1 MAVPYATG
9 PSYQDQS
16 FDGDEGHANFWKE
29 FIKTDEAQD
38 AMKQQYRDEFDQAA
52 DEYENKVKPQ
62 ELRDLAEALLDCSR
76 EIKHIVAPLL
86 KYDFCQRTLYNI
98 LQDCTSGKDASGAP
112 REKKNFSD
120 YLMTHGV
127 RYQMEKLA
135 EDVRANPAYGKTV
148 NDEWW
153 ASVCQKMADDNKRD
167 MFDHPRYIDVQGLC
181 SMMNQGGLCLD
192 MGMAKWKEKNYE
204 LALERYTL
212 GVDMLQNLRA
222 RGREN
227 EELLAGVT
235 CRLLKNQAA
244 CALKLEL
251 WGLAARA
258 CDKVLHFKPRDVKAL
273 YRKGV
278 AGARLGRVDGAVVDL
293 QKALKLEPA
302 NRDAKRELARL
313 TDIVRRKRLE
323 EKKRFSGGLQRATSK
338 GLYGDKEAEREKK
351 KKLEAQASAKK
362 RARHE
367 KFNAARKEKGED
379 EVTFEN
385 WEKEEK
391 EKAEKEEKAAE
402 EARRRQQRQRE
413 EQRRKER
420 GEDRVVVDD
429 DLDLANCKGYKTL
442 ADGRRTS
449 YFTNVPDQ
457 TTAQLLAAQQAPKKL
472 EGGAAPSPDSN
483 GDGSAWNAAG
493 TTFEERDMKGW
504 ADDALRDAL
513 RDVSSVTDG
522 LSVKTTSVKKLTGE
536 ASLVVSRGRA
546 RHIFE
551 YVADLSV
558 ECRLPGEAPPGPGAT
573 TIKGT
578 LHMPEV
584 SSSIT
589 DGQYEARFLRKSSSP
604 SLSRP
609 REAALEAAVAAY
621 SDAVRAAVAAFVADF
636 SEKRI
641 K

>member
-1 MAVPYATG
+1 VRAHVQIDKPESNSQLSSPRCDMSAGDDAPQPTDDAAAEDAT
-9 PSYQDQS
+9 PSGS
-16 FDGDEGHANFWKE
+16 P
-29 FIKTDEAQD
+29 
-38 AMKQQYRDEFDQAA
+38 RAA
-52 DEYENKVKPQ
+52 DEPEAGG
-62 ELRDLAEALLDCSR
+62 DDDAALLAAVSDALGHKERGNAAFKSGDNDAAVAAYADGLVALKAYRDAHADSDDDADKASATTPAQVEER
-76 EIKHIVAPLL
+76 E
-86 KYDFCQRTLYNI
+86 
-98 LQDCTSGKDASGAP
+98 
-112 REKKNFSD
+112 
-120 YLMTHGV
+120 V
-127 RYQMEKLA
+127 RVSLHLNSA
-135 EDVRANPAYGKTV
+135 
-148 NDEWW
+148 
-153 ASVCQKMADDNKRD
+153 MA
-167 MFDHPRYIDVQGLC
+167 L
-181 SMMNQGGLCLD
+181 
-192 MGMAKWKEKNYE
+192 
-204 LALERYTL
+204 
-212 GVDMLQNLRA
+212 
-222 RGREN
+222 
-227 EELLAGVT
+227 
-235 CRLLKNQAA
+235 
-244 CALKLEL
+244 LKLEQ
-251 WGLAARA
+251 WEKALASSKAA
-258 CDKVLHFKPRDVKAL
+258 LDVQPENVKAL